1 MGRGMVMLLRDQ
13 RCRGAATTA
22 PRSGELKEEEMLPDV
37 RTIWNELEPLG
48 RSWDHGEEVVW

>member
-1 MGRGMVMLLRDQ
+1 MLLGDQ